1 MKYLY
6 IVFLPVLFV
15 STRQDMQ
22 NYGCNGNL
30 LCDLGV
36 VERNRISSL
45 ESHGKLLEKERY
57 YYHYYYYRVSVMALD
72 YGTRR
77 RGYYRHSGPVIS
89 LSCYHIEQCT
99 VKLSVNYCRTNTRKN
114 FLACCKSLEQFTS
127 KYCEY
132 FSSLAT
138 FRNYLNK
145 INLRIYTK
153 Y

>member
-1 MKYLY
+1 MKYSY

-45 ESHGKLLEKERY
+45 QSHGKSLEQERY

-77 RGYYRHSGPVIS
+77 RGYYRHSGPVMS

-99 VKLSVNYCRTNTRKN
+99 VKLSVNYCSTNTRKN
-114 FLACCKSLEQFTS
+114 FLAHVL
-127 KYCEY
+127 
-132 FSSLAT
+132 
-138 FRNYLNK
+138 
-145 INLRIYTK
+145 
-153 Y
+153 